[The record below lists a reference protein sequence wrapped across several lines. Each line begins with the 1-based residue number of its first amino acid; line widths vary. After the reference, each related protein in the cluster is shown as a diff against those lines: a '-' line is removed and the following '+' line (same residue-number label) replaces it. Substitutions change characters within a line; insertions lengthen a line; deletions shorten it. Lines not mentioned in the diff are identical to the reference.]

1 MKTGYYDLDEIIK
14 LNKPQLIVCSSA
26 DYVVE
31 ALLKNIL
38 KNISIDQNL
47 SALYI
52 DNDLMEDCTKNIKKE
67 REIIFEN
74 KMHEMEILPML
85 MDVSDT
91 TRDDIV
97 SNITML
103 DRYKLMDNRI
113 VEGVLTKEEIKKLS
127 KDNKIELID
136 VIDGKKYFN
145 KCDLFNIEDRE
156 KIEEADLLL
165 KSSPLFLKHIEKI
178 ALEDFKKLCYEYRRN
193 NKINIIILND
203 IKTIN
208 HSSEIEILNELKELS
223 RKLNIIIII
232 GYNLIKKDTIS
243 LETELKE
250 LKQRCDYIDTI
261 LFLKDGGEVE
271 KNILHIWV
279 MKNINDTL
287 GKVDLVYLDKY
298 IKFANLEKHY

>member
-1 MKTGYYDLDEIIK
+1 MKTEYYDLDEIIK

-26 DYVVE
+26 DYVIE
-31 ALLKNIL
+31 PLLKNIL
-38 KNISIDQNL
+38 KNISIDQKI

-156 KIEEADLLL
+156 KIKEADLLL

-178 ALEDFKKLCYEYRRN
+178 ALEDFKKLCYEYRRD

-208 HSSEIEILNELKELS
+208 YPSEIEILNELKELS

-287 GKVDLVYLDKY
+287 EKVDLVYLDEY
-298 IKFANLEKHY
+298 IKFVNLEKHY